1 VPRILVIEDDPEIGQ
16 IVREILERFGHE
28 LDVFQDAEQGLAAFE
43 LNRHDLVITDI
54 ILPEKDGVE
63 AIRDLKVLDPEARVI
78 AMTGMRGSFNR
89 LPAAEFVGATRTLL
103 KPFSQ
108 EDLVAV
114 VDDVLQT
121 TLT

>member
-1 VPRILVIEDDPEIGQ
+1 MPRILVIEDDPEIGQ

>member
-1 VPRILVIEDDPEIGQ
+1 VIEDDPEIGQ